1 MGNRID
7 LWVEYLKKEKGLL
20 PSSIRLYS
28 RTLEIAAADLGPL
41 ETLDTEPIR
50 AWLHAKGGSGSSFS
64 NRLSALRSFYRW
76 QVKLKLRADDP
87 TLGIDAP
94 KRRKG
99 LPKPVRDLEGAL
111 EVLDAYDARIEAIP
125 EGQSRAIATFI
136 AETGLR
142 ISEACAVREQVPAR
156 DEIVVM
162 GKGAKECLVLL
173 TPKAR
178 EALDFLGGSI
188 PIGARAIQRRFER
201 AGFHPHQLRHWRAT
215 SLVAKGVEIGTVSKI
230 LRHSSPAVTMI
241 YAEYARDTL
250 RNALEAV

>member
-1 MGNRID
+1 MVHSID
-7 LWVEYLKKEKGLL
+7 PWVEYLVKEKGLL
-20 PSSIRLYS
+20 PTTIRLYR
-28 RTLEIAAADLGPL
+28 RTLEIAEADLGPL
-41 ETLDTEPIR
+41 AGLETEPIR
-50 AWLHAKGGSGSSFS
+50 EWLHHKGGRSSTFS

-76 QVKLKLRADDP
+76 QVRTKLRVDDP
-87 TLGIDAP
+87 TAPIDAP

-99 LPKPVRDLEGAL
+99 LPKPVRNLPA
-111 EVLDAYDARIEAIP
+111 VLDEMDIYDARKEFPI
-125 EGQSRAIATFI
+125 GQTRAIATFI

-142 ISEACAVREQVPAR
+142 ISEACAVNEPVPCA
-156 DEIVVM
+156 DEIEVI

-178 EALDFLGGSI
+178 EALDFLGGSL

-201 AGFHPHQLRHWRAT
+201 FGFHPHQLRHWRAT
-215 SLVAKGVEIGTVSKI
+215 SLVEKGVEIGTVSKI

-250 RNALEAV
+250 RNALATVS

>member
-1 MGNRID
+1 MQDRTES
-7 LWVEYLKKEKGLL
+7 WVEYLRKERGLL

-28 RTLEIAAADLGPL
+28 RTIEIAASELGPL
-41 ETLDTEPIR
+41 EDLDTEPIR

-76 QVKLKLRADDP
+76 QVKTKQRADDP

-99 LPKPVRDLEGAL
+99 LPKPVRDLEAAL
-111 EVLDAYDARIEAIP
+111 AYLDAYDARIENIP
-125 EGQSRAIATFI
+125 NGQSRAIATFI

-142 ISEACAVREQVPAR
+142 ISEACAVNESVPVP
-156 DEIVVM
+156 DEIVVI

-201 AGFHPHQLRHWRAT
+201 AEFHPHQLRHWRAT
-215 SLVAKGVEIGTVSKI
+215 SLVAKGVEIGTVSKV

-250 RNALEAV
+250 RKALEAV